1 MERSELMNKRELRI
15 LSEIIRH
22 PKINPMRL
30 KRMTGLT
37 ERQLSYAMSHINE
50 ALIERGLPGIKKLG
64 DGSLQVD
71 DRVFRFLAKSNDAF
85 QFDHFHEEEERTY
98 LTLLYLLTTSDN
110 VSLDHVVDYLGVSK
124 TTAEKDVRR
133 TRLFLE
139 QKHKLLLKYT
149 RASGYFIQGSEV
161 EQRLILNDIVLSLQQ
176 YSDSQ
181 DVIARATCIG
191 IEEIVHYA
199 REVEEHIDV
208 TYSDDAFVTL
218 VNTLAIN
225 ITRNLSGRVKD
236 SDYFEN
242 KLSDTLEFA
251 SVKTIT
257 NSEWVGSESDLEWI
271 TLVFLSSNTLKGAF
285 QDVQSSILLAIEK
298 MVDQFEQDTL
308 VKIPNRKA
316 FDKQLLAHLRPAYFR
331 VKYGMHLTNIG
342 VDKVFQEDTWHK
354 MLFETVKADLEPL
367 EKLVGKSFPTEEVKL
382 ITFYFGGVLESRR
395 QSNNNR
401 QRAAVVCTNG
411 IIAARLMFEHLVRLF
426 PEIAFLSAT
435 SVHDFETFDK
445 DYDLVFST
453 VPLNTKARQYIIHP
467 LMTTE
472 ESINLRFRVLNDLG
486 LSTQQG
492 SVDQVVQ
499 IVKKHATVRDSK
511 GLKND
516 LLAWLIKT
524 NISQNTEPKRTRLP
538 SLEHYLR
545 PELVQIINTNMNWE
559 KALRFSIKPLID
571 EGIVTL
577 HFEDVLVEQTKDP
590 RSFAFLGT
598 RMAIPHTV
606 PENGALSEAFGFSIF
621 KTPVSFPGK
630 QSISIIVP
638 ISLRDTTKHLRAIQQ
653 LSHIAEDT
661 SLIDKLINSDNSK
674 IAYQLILESIKIQ
687 EKRGGVKL
695 EY

>member
-22 PKINPMRL
+22 PKINSMKL

-37 ERQLSYAMSHINE
+37 ERQLSYAISHINE
-50 ALIERGLPGIKKLG
+50 ALIERGLPGITKLW

-71 DRVFRFLAKSNDAF
+71 DRVFRFLAKSDDVF

-98 LTLLYLLTTSDN
+98 LILLYLLTTSDN

-124 TTAEKDVRR
+124 STAEKDVRR

-149 RASGYFIQGSEV
+149 RANGYFIQGSEV
-161 EQRLILNDIVLSLQQ
+161 KQRLILNDIILGLQQ

-181 DVIARATCIG
+181 DVIARTTCIG

-208 TYSDDAFVTL
+208 TYSDDAFITL
-218 VNTLAIN
+218 VNTLAVN
-225 ITRNLSGRVKD
+225 VTRNLSGRVKD
-236 SDYFEN
+236 YDYFEN

-251 SVKTIT
+251 SVQTIT

-271 TLVFLSSNTLKGAF
+271 TLVFLSSNTLKGVF

-298 MVDQFEQDTL
+298 MVDRFEQDTL

-342 VDKVFQEDTWHK
+342 VDKVFKEDTWHK
-354 MLFETVKADLEPL
+354 MLFETVKANLEPL
-367 EKLVGKSFPTEEVKL
+367 EKLVGKSFPIEEIKL

-395 QSNNNR
+395 QSDNNQ

-426 PEIAFLSAT
+426 PEIAFLSAI

-453 VPLNTKARQYIIHP
+453 VPLNTNARQYIIHP

-538 SLEHYLR
+538 SLKHYLK
-545 PELVQIINTNMNWE
+545 PELVQIIDTNMNWE
-559 KALRFSIKPLID
+559 KALRFSIKPLIN

-577 HFEDVLVEQTKDP
+577 HFEDVLVEQTKDQ
-590 RSFAFLGT
+590 RSFAFFGT

-630 QSISIIVP
+630 RSISIIVP
-638 ISLRDTTKHLRAIQQ
+638 ISLRDTTKHLRAIHQ

-661 SLIDKLINSDNSK
+661 SLIDKLINTNNSK
-674 IAYQLILESIKIQ
+674 TAYQLILESIKIQ